1 MDTSSRCPPT
11 PFRPRPSS
19 NPSRCR
25 DLWQAVK
32 EEKGERARGVLRERE
47 REERRRERRGKNK
60 EGRFASDRE
69 RETCR
74 QPRFVS
80 AANSLR
86 SFLPSFPPLV
96 FLFWSEKVRERR
108 GEGVRVTACRQR
120 LLLPLSLPPSLPHC
134 PFLPFWDED
143 GIGWGTNVIHSP
155 ARGRRSRSLRPNG
168 QLCKSPMP
176 PPEEVY
182 IHLCRHRHG
191 RFVFFFV
198 FFTASTFLG
207 DLRVREREVASPFRQ
222 FGQISICS
230 DSASEAHSFPLRE
243 GAGKAVT
250 TVPPWEF
257 NKSAALDVSLACFLL
272 SLTQTHTLSFL
283 HSSPS
288 SVLGRSSLLN

>member
-1 MDTSSRCPPT
+1 MSPA
-11 PFRPRPSS
+11 PF
-19 NPSRCR
+19 CVCG
-25 DLWQAVK
+25 Q
-32 EEKGERARGVLRERE
+32 
-47 REERRRERRGKNK
+47 
-60 EGRFASDRE
+60 
-69 RETCR
+69 
-74 QPRFVS
+74 QP
-80 AANSLR
+80 
-86 SFLPSFPPLV
+86 SFLPSLLPSFGLSFLV
-96 FLFWSEKVRERR
+96 GKGAREERR

-207 DLRVREREVASPFRQ
+207 DLRVRER
-222 FGQISICS
+222 GC
-230 DSASEAHSFPLRE
+230 
-243 GAGKAVT
+243 
-250 TVPPWEF
+250 
-257 NKSAALDVSLACFLL
+257 L
-272 SLTQTHTLSFL
+272 SLSLRFANLAKSQ
-283 HSSPS
+283 
-288 SVLGRSSLLN
+288 SVLILPPRRIRSHRGKEQEKP